1 LRDDDDGGDEDDVDS
16 IAWCLERDGWHG
28 GTAARRRSG
37 SPPPASASSHEF
49 KNRKIKASKVD
60 REQVIKVEGA
70 DSV

>member
-1 LRDDDDGGDEDDVDS
+1 LRDDDDGGDEDDVGS

-37 SPPPASASSHEF
+37 SPHQPAATNS
-49 KNRKIKASKVD
+49 KIEKASKVD